1 MLSIERLEE
10 MNHWWRMGSVKDI
23 FAPEHKRALFY
34 EINKHVKLR
43 QIIGIIGL
51 RRVGKTTI
59 LYQLIQELIK
69 NKIEPKNILYFSFDE
84 EKDEIREV
92 IKLYQE
98 KVLQKDLRE
107 EEKAYIFFDEIQ
119 KTGDWQDKIKTF
131 YDLYPNVKFFISG
144 SASLNI
150 LLKAKETLAGRIFYF
165 SADLLSFREFLE
177 FKGLL
182 GKIEKNP
189 DIWGSELRIQMDNYL
204 IRPFPEIVNAE
215 EEIAKKYIKESIIE
229 KAIFRD
235 LTSLFD
241 IKEAE
246 LIEKLVHI
254 LASNPGMIV
263 NLEDLSKEMGRS
275 RQLISNYLYYLEC
288 CFLVKSLRNFRG
300 SLRASSRK
308 LKKYYLIHPALS
320 LSLEFPDSG
329 KVAENTVLFKSK
341 ADYFWRETDK
351 EVDFILRDKKI
362 VKPVE
367 VKYQKNINDKDTKSM
382 LKFMD
387 IFKVKDATVITLDYE
402 EKKKIDGKTINFI
415 PMWKYLLESRDE

>member
-1 MLSIERLEE
+1 MLTIERLEE
-10 MNHWWRMGSVKDI
+10 MNQWWRLGSVKDI
-23 FAPEHKRALFY
+23 FAPVHKRALFY
-34 EINKHVKLR
+34 EINKHVKLK

-59 LYQLIQELIK
+59 LYQIIQDLIK
-69 NKIEPKNILYFSFDE
+69 NKTNPKHILYFSFDE

-92 IKLYQE
+92 IKLYEE
-98 KVLQKDLRE
+98 KVLQKGLGE
-107 EEKAYIFFDEIQ
+107 EEKVYVFFDEIQ
-119 KTGDWQDKIKTF
+119 KTEDWQNKIKTL
-131 YDLYPNVKFFISG
+131 YDLYPNIKFFISG
-144 SASLNI
+144 SASLNL

-182 GKIEKNP
+182 SKIEKNSNL
-189 DIWGSELRIQMDNYL
+189 WGSELRIQLNNYL
-204 IRPFPEIVNAE
+204 IRPFPEIINAE

-235 LTSLFD
+235 LTSLFE

-246 LIEKLVHI
+246 LIEKLMHI
-254 LASNPGMIV
+254 LASNPGMMV
-263 NLEDLSKEMGRS
+263 NLEDLSKEMNRS

-320 LSLEFPDSG
+320 VSLEFPDSG
-329 KVAENTVLFKSK
+329 KIAENAISFKSK
-341 ADYFWRETDK
+341 ADYFWRELDK
-351 EVDFILRDKKI
+351 EVDFVLHDKKI
-362 VKPVE
+362 IRPLE
-367 VKYQKNINDKDTKSM
+367 VKYQKNINDKDIKSL
-382 LKFMD
+382 LKFMYV
-387 IFKVKDATVITLDYE
+387 FKVNDATVITQNYE
-402 EKKKIDGKTINFI
+402 QKKKVDGKTINFI
-415 PMWKYLLESRDE
+415 PMWKYMME

>member
-69 NKIEPKNILYFSFDE
+69 NKVEPKNILYFSFDE